1 MRNLRLCQT
10 RRVFTSW
17 RTRTAKLFTSCEEE
31 IEIKSKKTNN
41 KDSPESNELD
51 NKLLKA
57 ISITLTSIIDQN
69 KDLDNYKEIIKN
81 QSQSVFSANFIPN
94 ISIYDYLER
103 IKTYSKVE
111 KSTLIISLIYI
122 DRICNKAKITLTYYN
137 IHRILF
143 SAVLM
148 SIKYNEDCYYDNKYY
163 SQIAGV
169 KLKELLILEYNF
181 VKLLNCELYVNR
193 ELYDKYQIYLDN
205 FNFNGDKWN

>member
-1 MRNLRLCQT
+1 MSKNESFESEC
-10 RRVFTSW
+10 S
-17 RTRTAKLFTSCEEE
+17 SNCDEE
-31 IEIKSKKTNN
+31 IEIKSKKTIK
-41 KDSPESNELD
+41 KDSSESNVVD

-57 ISITLTSIIDQN
+57 ISITLTSILDQN
-69 KDLDNYKEIIKN
+69 KNLDNYKEIIKS
-81 QSQSVFSANFIPN
+81 QSSSVFSANFIPN

-103 IKTYSKVE
+103 IKTYSKAE

-122 DRICNKAKITLTYYN
+122 DRLCNKAKITLTYYN

-169 KLKELLILEYNF
+169 KLKELKILEYNF
-181 VKLLNCELYVNR
+181 IKLLNCELYVSR

-205 FNFNGDKWN
+205 FNFNGD